1 MNPYQVHETND
12 ASTLI
17 SADVLSPGRF
27 KSFFLSF
34 TFSDL
39 KLKENDAYFK
49 RFWVRCTNGDP
60 EGRMFLSCTPDICDF
75 TLGYKILSNPCYFTQ
90 AIT

>member
-1 MNPYQVHETND
+1 MNPYQVSSTND
-12 ASTLI
+12 ATLIVSFITLI

-39 KLKENDAYFK
+39 KLKENDSYSK
-49 RFWVRCTNGDP
+49 PCVKLP
-60 EGRMFLSCTPDICDF
+60 L
-75 TLGYKILSNPCYFTQ
+75 KIRQNFF
-90 AIT
+90 

>member
-1 MNPYQVHETND
+1 MIRKYMSQTDVREHGQVKSIPPLNFFKVRGITVKPYQVPQTND
-12 ASTLI
+12 ATLIASFITLI

-39 KLKENDAYFK
+39 KLN
-49 RFWVRCTNGDP
+49 
-60 EGRMFLSCTPDICDF
+60 
-75 TLGYKILSNPCYFTQ
+75 
-90 AIT
+90 